1 MLHNNERATPMSI
14 ILDIKPEVQAE
25 LSRQADAHGR
35 AVESYAAS
43 LLEEAVHLAA
53 AHPAPPVKDMVE
65 LFAPL
70 RGLNLNF
77 ERDRDTVR
85 DINL

>member
-1 MLHNNERATPMSI
+1 LTIAV
-14 ILDIKPEVQAE
+14 DITPEVKAG
-25 LSRQADAHGR
+25 LARQAAAHGR
-35 AVESYAAS
+35 AVEAYAAR
-43 LLEEAVHLAA
+43 LLEEAVPSSA
-53 AHPAPPVKDMVE
+53 AHPPPAKDVVE

-77 ERDRDTVR
+77 ERDRDTWR